1 MDSRYSYDENAETWP
16 VFALSV
22 LAAGLVP
29 FTVLEGYKLF
39 NSKAKQEAA
48 GEIKYDGKI
57 DPKIKS
63 FRSRRKRSKIFTK
76 RNLFLALGWIAVAFI
91 IYHIKNTEVKKETV
105 AFDPYEL
112 LGIDFGASEKEVK
125 SHYKKISIKFH
136 PDKVRG
142 ASDEEKKELE
152 ERFVLITKAYKA
164 LTDEVTRE
172 NFEKYGHPDGP
183 QQASYGIALPKFL
196 IEGKSSPL
204 LLVLYIVLIGGV
216 LPYIV
221 SNWWSKTKTYTKKGI
236 HTETANLFVEKLLNH
251 KPTNVV
257 RVSTITDWLSEAE
270 EFKIDFPKKSKDEI
284 KQLFEDH
291 FNRKISDDQLKA
303 VSHIPVL
310 ITGLV
315 EIASHFRNTEVSDMS
330 VETLKH
336 FIQAVPESSKNE
348 LLQLPHVDRASV
360 EKSKIIRLGK
370 LLTLKNDEIKEV
382 LGIKDDDKLKE
393 ALDVATKI
401 PYLKLVKAEYKVPG
415 ESVVTPDSTVHISI
429 KVVVKSPKHHGTVR
443 VNDTKLEEEE
453 SLETLRDPFKM
464 VLSQPELPKSYA
476 PFFPL
481 ERRGGYVAFVVLQK
495 DSKITDAP
503 SFFKNLDLSNLELT
517 EDQFKDGSKIQVG
530 TFKIPIPQPTPTET
544 GKYEFR
550 VILKSTDYFT
560 QDVDFPVVMHVQDP
574 PKVEEVNYDIP
585 DPDEDSIA
593 GALAQLKGE
602 KVNKIDDSD
611 DDDEDESDL
620 EDEEE
625 DFTDINTDTEDEGE
639 N

>member
-196 IEGKSSPL
+196 IEG
-204 LLVLYIVLIGGV
+204 
-216 LPYIV
+216 
-221 SNWWSKTKTYTKKGI
+221 I

-330 VETLKH
+330 VEYFET
-336 FIQAVPESSKNE
+336 FYSSCS
-348 LLQLPHVDRASV
+348 R
-360 EKSKIIRLGK
+360 I
-370 LLTLKNDEIKEV
+370 IKE
-382 LGIKDDDKLKE
+382 
-393 ALDVATKI
+393 
-401 PYLKLVKAEYKVPG
+401 
-415 ESVVTPDSTVHISI
+415 
-429 KVVVKSPKHHGTVR
+429 
-443 VNDTKLEEEE
+443 
-453 SLETLRDPFKM
+453 
-464 VLSQPELPKSYA
+464 
-476 PFFPL
+476 
-481 ERRGGYVAFVVLQK
+481 
-495 DSKITDAP
+495 
-503 SFFKNLDLSNLELT
+503 
-517 EDQFKDGSKIQVG
+517 
-530 TFKIPIPQPTPTET
+530 
-544 GKYEFR
+544 
-550 VILKSTDYFT
+550 
-560 QDVDFPVVMHVQDP
+560 
-574 PKVEEVNYDIP
+574 
-585 DPDEDSIA
+585 
-593 GALAQLKGE
+593 
-602 KVNKIDDSD
+602 
-611 DDDEDESDL
+611 
-620 EDEEE
+620 
-625 DFTDINTDTEDEGE
+625 
-639 N
+639 